1 MKLAR
6 IIGFSEEGSGK
17 EVMFAQVLIG
27 AESALHRGVTE
38 LILWKTKISTYGLRD
53 GLRKGGT

>member
-1 MKLAR
+1 LVR
-6 IIGFSEEGSGK
+6 IVGPSEEGSWK
-17 EVMFAQVLIG
+17 EVMFTQVLIG
-27 AESALHRGVTE
+27 AESARHRGVTE